1 MFSSFLSLSQPL
13 AAATRSRGRRAHA
26 MATSALAVLA
36 VAGGVALSGGEAKAF
51 TCASWPPS
59 LPSTPCTDGNFTL
72 VPLTGPSSG
81 AGDLE
86 LEQYGISPDEVKVDI
101 DYTPL
106 LIGIDNFV
114 YSLTHNLSEKFINA
128 KLTLAVPIGEIGSAT
143 KTVYGSY
150 DPNTGTLSNL
160 IGTLNVNEIMPTQTI
175 SLSQQYSTIY
185 VRDSYSGTEIDNVIN
200 SYQTPGPL
208 PILGAGAAFGFS
220 RKLRVRIK
228 GSRAA

>member
-1 MFSSFLSLSQPL
+1 M
-13 AAATRSRGRRAHA
+13 
-26 MATSALAVLA
+26 
-36 VAGGVALSGGEAKAF
+36 
-51 TCASWPPS
+51 
-59 LPSTPCTDGNFTL
+59 
-72 VPLTGPSSG
+72 PLTGPSSG

-106 LIGIDNFV
+106 LIGSDSFT
-114 YSLTHNLSEKFINA
+114 YSLTHNSGQKFKNA

-150 DPNTGTLSNL
+150 DSGTGTLSNL

-175 SLSQQYSTIY
+175 PLNQQYSTIY
-185 VRDSYSGTEIDNVIN
+185 VRDSYGGTEIDNVIN

-208 PILGAGAAFGFS
+208 SILGAGAAFGFS

-228 GSRAA
+228 GVRAA